1 MGLSPFQADKG
12 MLALLSEGN
21 SMSQAPEPS
30 REQLDALNAPA
41 VIEFGAG
48 WCGHCQAAQ
57 PLIAEALAAFTMITH
72 HKIEDGPGRRLGRSY
87 KVKLWPTLIFLDQG
101 KEVGRLVRP
110 ANAQEISQELQRLLT
125 A

>member
-1 MGLSPFQADKG
+1 M
-12 MLALLSEGN
+12 SE
-21 SMSQAPEPS
+21 APEISEPG
-30 REQLDALNAPA
+30 REQLDALTTPA

-57 PLIAEALAAFTMITH
+57 PLIAAALAKYPQLVH
-72 HKIEDGPGRRLGRSY
+72 YKIEDGPGRRLGRTY

-110 ANAQEISQELQRLLT
+110 SNQQEITQELQRLLT